1 MKINIVLFFIFCF
14 CYGQNKTIDGIVA
27 IVEDNIILKSD
38 LSQMISIT
46 AAQNKLNLNE
56 PVVYKNLEEK
66 IINSMIDQK
75 VILEMALV
83 RFCCCR

>member
-1 MKINIVLFFIFCF
+1 MKINVLLFSIFCF
-14 CYGQNKTIDGIVA
+14 CCGQNKTVDGIVA

-56 PVVYKNLEEK
+56 PIVYKNLEK
-66 IINSMIDQK
+66 KLLIQ
-75 VILEMALV
+75 
-83 RFCCCR
+83 